1 MRPVST
7 AQRRGPCSYRAS
19 AEERQKRSGGQGS
32 NSNGRRGHRPHC
44 SECVG
49 GKRPKSQDP
58 RRDGYKL
65 RCGATETSDRREAG
79 ERPVLSQ
86 RAGCRDSDGMVK
98 WFWWFFLRW
107 WWWWSLR
114 VGGRRGGGSCRCMDY
129 CLLERLF
136 ISTES
141 GVDLT
146 GC

>member
-32 NSNGRRGHRPHC
+32 NSNGRRGHRPHS

-86 RAGCRDSDGMVK
+86 RAGCRDSDGMVEVV
-98 WFWWFFLRW
+98 L
-107 WWWWSLR
+107 LE
-114 VGGRRGGGSCRCMDY
+114 VVVVVVEPAGGREKGRRLLSMHG
-129 CLLERLF
+129 LLFALERLF